1 MQQSELLV
9 LALREWIEVF
19 MSRSMGGF
27 IRYSKEKGLSMS
39 QLGALLHIHHEVGGG
54 VTGLGDK
61 LGVTSAAASQMLERL
76 VQQELIQRTEDPV
89 DRRVKQLVLTEKG
102 NQAIKESIH
111 AREEWLNELAKTFSE
126 GEKAQVVT
134 ALNILIDKA
143 KQLGDPSVSAN

>member
-19 MSRSMGGF
+19 MSRSVRGF

-39 QLGALLHIHHEVGGG
+39 QLGALFHIHHEVGGG

-102 NQAIKESIH
+102 IQTIH
-111 AREEWLNELAKTFSE
+111 DCILAREDWLDELAKTFSD
-126 GEKAQVVT
+126 GEKAQVVI
-134 ALNILIDKA
+134 ALTILIDKA
-143 KQLGDPSVSAN
+143 KRMEEPSVSTN